1 MSERNVAAVHR
12 FVEAVVS
19 AQGTDDLGPV
29 LAEVDADVEIDD
41 WDISLDSQHYRGH
54 EGIRGWIAVWN
65 ESWESW
71 SIEDLAV
78 EPLGEDRVIA
88 LFLMRVKG
96 KGSGIEL
103 SRRDAVL
110 CTMGA
115 GKITQVGYY
124 NDQQKAREAAAEG

>member
-19 AQGTDDLGPV
+19 AQETHDWGPV

-41 WDISLDSQHYRGH
+41 WDISLDSQHYRGRDR
-54 EGIRGWIAVWN
+54 IRGWIAVWN

-71 SIEDLAV
+71 SVEDLVV

-88 LFLMRVKG
+88 LFLMRVRG

-103 SRRDAVL
+103 SRRDALL
-110 CTMGA
+110 CTLRA
-115 GKITQVGYY
+115 GKITEIGYY
-124 NDQQKAREAAAEG
+124 NDQQKAREAGADG